1 MQYPNI
7 STLPAFNFSLPTR
20 LTDGPAPPAP
30 RAPPAPPNNL
40 FAKQVAPSE
49 TQVFEEKDE
58 LSDVTLVVEDK
69 RLYVHKTFL
78 ALHSPVFRKMFFSDF
93 KEKESK
99 EVCLPEKKYTAM
111 VSFLTHIYPGHS
123 FRTLTDERLIDILE
137 LADEYQTE
145 QVLSDCEQYM
155 GTQIHLL
162 GQRLSED
169 QMMLYL
175 WMMAQYNLKLHLEVL
190 MDLSSKKAV
199 HRLLKSKYF
208 NSVPPETMK
217 ELLVRRC
224 KDLEKTFSRTN
235 D

>member
-1 MQYPNI
+1 MMLYLWMMVQYNLKRHVYLLMGLT
-7 STLPAFNFSLPTR
+7 SQTGGLAAGEREFSLSCQPLER
-20 LTDGPAPPAP
+20 G
-30 RAPPAPPNNL
+30 
-40 FAKQVAPSE
+40 
-49 TQVFEEKDE
+49 
-58 LSDVTLVVEDK
+58 
-69 RLYVHKTFL
+69 Y
-78 ALHSPVFRKMFFSDF
+78 
-93 KEKESK
+93 
-99 EVCLPEKKYTAM
+99 
-111 VSFLTHIYPGHS
+111 
-123 FRTLTDERLIDILE
+123 ERLIDILE